1 MSKIYI
7 KRFKELEGQLTPHI
21 VLSLG
26 LQASGT
32 PQNSQS
38 IAADFLLNWSVKAKN
53 LIVRSCGEESQ
64 HFKAF
69 EKAEKFHVNDNNSS
83 VLRRI
88 SAIFLAAKEDFEGG
102 YVSSLRSLIQAE
114 VFDDELEQAKELLVS
129 GYKTAAAVIAGTV
142 LESTLRSICIERAIP
157 IGKMDKMNAD
167 LTKLGTHNSLIQ
179 KKITALAAIRNSAAH
194 GNSSEF
200 TAADVES
207 MIEDVRRYIEQQF
220 S

>member
-21 VLSLG
+21 VFSLG

-32 PQNSQS
+32 SQNSQS
-38 IAADFLLNWSVKAKN
+38 IASDFLLNWSVKAKN
-53 LIVRSCGEESQ
+53 LIVRSCGEDSQ

-69 EKAEKFHVNDNNSS
+69 EKAEKFHLTDTSSS
-83 VLRRI
+83 VLRRV

-102 YVSSLRSLIQAE
+102 YVSSIRSLIQAE
-114 VFDDELEQAKELLVS
+114 VFDDELEQAKELFAG
-129 GYKTAAAVIAGTV
+129 GYTTAAAVIAGTV
-142 LESTLRSICIERAIP
+142 LESTLRSMCIERGIP
-157 IGKMDKMNAD
+157 LGKMDKMNAE
-167 LTKLGTHNSLIQ
+167 LTKTGAHNALIQ
-179 KKITALAAIRNSAAH
+179 KKITAIAAIRNSAAH

-200 TAADVES
+200 TSADVAS
-207 MIEDVRRYIEQQF
+207 MIEDIRRYVEQQV